1 MEKKKNAHTHKNP
14 RIQPML
20 PKSYMICNILRLKKE
35 LQIHSQNEVGPHRAL
50 PGVTDPSV
58 SSVVADRERGCENPL

>member
-1 MEKKKNAHTHKNP
+1 
-14 RIQPML
+14 ML
-20 PKSYMICNILRLKKE
+20 PKSYMICNILRLKNE